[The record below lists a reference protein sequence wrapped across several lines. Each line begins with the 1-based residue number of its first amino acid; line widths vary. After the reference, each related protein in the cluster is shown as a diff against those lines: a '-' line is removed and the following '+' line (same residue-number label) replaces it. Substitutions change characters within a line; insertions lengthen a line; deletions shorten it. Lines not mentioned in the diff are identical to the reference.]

1 MESFK
6 NTFMIFV
13 ETLDGG
19 AIGASG
25 DVVRGERI
33 WRGPRGQVGGS
44 GGGHMEVVQHLVF

>member
-19 AIGASG
+19 AVGALGDVEEGASG
-25 DVVRGERI
+25 YGGAPGDRLGGAGVGT
-33 WRGPRGQVGGS
+33 WR
-44 GGGHMEVVQHLVF
+44 